1 MGTKL
6 DYNMLTKTPIT
17 LHTCIFSMRYR
28 VSQSKLEVFKQTV
41 HKMIHFIIQGD
52 PKQKVIFETD
62 HTWPKNDFLG
72 AN

>member
-1 MGTKL
+1 MKK
-6 DYNMLTKTPIT
+6 Y
-17 LHTCIFSMRYR
+17 FRRS
-28 VSQSKLEVFKQTV
+28 FK
-41 HKMIHFIIQGD
+41 KPLIPGD